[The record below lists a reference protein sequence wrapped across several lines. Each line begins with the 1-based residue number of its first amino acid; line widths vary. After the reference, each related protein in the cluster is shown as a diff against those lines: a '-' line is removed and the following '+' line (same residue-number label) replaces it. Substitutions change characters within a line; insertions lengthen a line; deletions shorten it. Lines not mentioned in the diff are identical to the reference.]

1 VHILWVKVGG
11 LWPLNTGGRLRS
23 FNIVSE
29 LARQHQLVLLTTH
42 APGENPGALANAL
55 PQCERVSSFPYA
67 APKWRSPRLAWML
80 MRSWFSSMPVDVWKH
95 RVPALQREASRLL
108 ASRQFDLCIVDFVFA
123 APNVDFSSRVPIAF
137 FAHNVEYMI
146 LKRLSRTVRMPLL
159 KALLEIEWRKMRRYE
174 AMVNRTAQITIAVSP
189 QDREIF
195 KSDSP
200 EARVVSV
207 ATGVDVEFFAPH
219 DVPETPLE
227 LVFTGSMDWHPNE
240 DAVLHFIANIL
251 PRVRREIPGV
261 TFTIAGRNPS
271 RRVQLAAADNA
282 VNVTGTVD
290 DIRPYVDAAA
300 VCVVPLRV
308 GGGTRLKIFEAL
320 SMGKAVVATSIAV
333 EGLPLVDGQHYL
345 NADEPDEFA
354 QSVIALLRDPERR
367 RALGRAGR
375 LLTRERYAWPRIA
388 QQFSTYCDT
397 VRAA

>member
-1 VHILWVKVGG
+1 MHILWVKVGG

-29 LARQHQLVLLTTH
+29 LAKQHRLALLTTH
-42 APGENPGALANAL
+42 APGENPDALVNAL
-55 PQCERVSSFPYA
+55 PQCERVTSFPYA

-95 RVPALQREASRLL
+95 RVPALQREVSRLL
-108 ASRQFDLCIVDFVFA
+108 KSGEFDLCIVDFVFA
-123 APNVDFSSRVPIAF
+123 APNVDFASPVPVAF

-174 AMVNRTAQITIAVSP
+174 AIVSRGSQITIAVSP

-195 KSDSP
+195 RSHSP

-207 ATGVDVEFFAPH
+207 ATGVDVEFFAPRN
-219 DVPETPLE
+219 VPETPLE
-227 LVFTGSMDWHPNE
+227 LVFTGSMDWQPNE
-240 DAVLHFIANIL
+240 DAMLYFMTDIL

-261 TFTIAGRNPS
+261 TLTIVGRNPS
-271 RRVQLAAADNA
+271 RRVQLAAGDNV

-290 DIRPYVDAAA
+290 DIRPYVDSAA
-300 VCVVPLRV
+300 VYVVPLRV

-320 SMGKAVVATSIAV
+320 SMGKAVVATTIAV
-333 EGLPLVDGQHYL
+333 EGLPLVDGKHYL
-345 NADEPDEFA
+345 NADDPDEFA
-354 QSVIALLRDPERR
+354 QSVITLLRDPERR

-375 LLTRERYAWPRIA
+375 LLTREHYAWPQIA
-388 QQFSTYCDT
+388 QQFSTYCET
-397 VRAA
+397 VRIA